1 MFVWC
6 QLRSG
11 DIFLKL
17 KFLTFSFFGHVIW
30 KGNNISLIILATRTT
45 WTNITTWR
53 PPDPHGPPSL
63 PGQLWPSDHPYL
75 PDQLDHLNAEHLSG
89 TVLERQFAKND
100 NLTVNLQNL
109 KKKSFTMMISKK
121 NCSGQQFAKILCETT
136 ICQKRLSGIV
146 IYKVCKKKKVIRN
159 NICKKWSIATIWNNI
174 IRNNNLLRKT
184 IGKIYEKYPEHQFA
198 QKVVQ
203 DDNLQKKLSRR

>member
-1 MFVWC
+1 MFVWY
-6 QLRSG
+6 QLWSG

-63 PGQLWPSDHPYL
+63 PGQHWPPLL

-89 TVLERQFAKND
+89 TVLERQFAK
-100 NLTVNLQNL
+100 
-109 KKKSFTMMISKK
+109 KKCFTMMISKK
-121 NCSGQQFAKILCETT
+121 NCLGQQFAKILCETT

-146 IYKVCKKKKVIRN
+146 IYKVCKKK
-159 NICKKWSIATIWNNI
+159 
-174 IRNNNLLRKT
+174 RK
-184 IGKIYEKYPEHQFA
+184 ISEQHL
-198 QKVVQ
+198 QKVVNCN
-203 DDNLQKKLSRR
+203 NLEQYHPEQQFA